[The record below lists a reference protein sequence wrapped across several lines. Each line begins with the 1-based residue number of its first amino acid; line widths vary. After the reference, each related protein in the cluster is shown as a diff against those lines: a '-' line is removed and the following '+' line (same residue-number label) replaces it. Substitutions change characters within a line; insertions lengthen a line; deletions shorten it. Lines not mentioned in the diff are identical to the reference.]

1 MLQENQLAPNFTL
14 VDNTGKSHSLADTR
28 GKCVVVYFY
37 PKDDTPGCTREACD
51 FRDNLAAL
59 TKENCLVWGISKD
72 NASSHV
78 KFIEKYDLNF
88 TLLSDTDLKVHEAYE
103 ALEDNKTIRSTF
115 LIDQNGK
122 LAKVWSKV
130 KVDGHVSSV
139 MTAIKGLNG

>member
-139 MTAIKGLNG
+139 LTAIKGLNG